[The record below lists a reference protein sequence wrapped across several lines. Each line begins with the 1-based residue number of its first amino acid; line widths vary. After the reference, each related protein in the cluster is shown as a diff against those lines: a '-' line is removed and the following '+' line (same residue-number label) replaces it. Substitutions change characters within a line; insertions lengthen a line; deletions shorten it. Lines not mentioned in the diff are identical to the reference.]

1 MKKLKIGVK
10 KMEINEIEIS
20 KIKFNPNNPRKEFDK
35 EKLREL
41 ADSIKERR
49 LINPIQVIV
58 DIDISKIK
66 LNPNNPRK
74 KFDKEKLRELSDS
87 IKERGLIN
95 PIQVKKVGNDYE
107 LICGERRLK
116 AHKLANKKTIKAIIK
131 DYNSKSDE
139 MVESLIENLH
149 REDLNSVE
157 KENFITTLWETG
169 KYKNR
174 GELARAI
181 GLSNQQTRTIIE
193 VKGIRKKTSAGS
205 DISTRDIREVI
216 PAKLLEDKKKILGK
230 VKKGEINSDKIREV
244 AKVINKS
251 PIDVK
256 QAYFS
261 DKISIQQADK
271 ISKIADD
278 KTRKKMITA
287 HKNIKSIDR
296 SIERNFED
304 TKPKNKEET
313 IKIKEIIENFRNNA
327 IENQKTI
334 QRTTESLLKCVKVI
348 NLMDEF
354 QLKRLNHFQ
363 DLLEINLSN
372 ALQLSEHIKEKL
384 TN

>member
-1 MKKLKIGVK
+1 
-10 KMEINEIEIS
+10 MEINEIEIS